1 MPRISHQIELNSY
14 PIGAIKTSDF
24 VIRDVTL
31 PEIGPNEVLVRNT
44 FGSVDPA
51 LCLRFRET
59 APKGYFQALALH
71 TPLDGVATV
80 GEVVQSRAEGFGEGD
95 VVSHAMGFREY
106 SVVDANAEWMGGIG
120 TLRRLDVDVAPA
132 RYYLG
137 ALGGSGITA
146 YAGLFHAAQLRDQDV
161 VWVSSAAG
169 SVGSLAAQIAKR
181 RGNVVIGSAGSAA
194 KVTHLLDELGLDAA
208 FNYHDGPV
216 EEMLAAVAPEGIDVY
231 FDNVGGDH
239 LEAAVGA
246 LRKWG
251 RAALC
256 GAVSEYQSEDD
267 ACGPRNLFLVT
278 SNELSLRGFRGS
290 NHVDLRE
297 QVIGELAPL
306 LASGQLKYPESIFEG
321 LEHAPDAI
329 VHMLAG
335 DTVGKT
341 LVRIGSGPDD
351 NHTVAQ

>member
-1 MPRISHQIELNSY
+1 MPRTSNQIELNSY
-14 PIGAIKTSDF
+14 PVGTIKTTDF
-24 VIRDVTL
+24 AFREVSL
-31 PEIGPNEVLVRNT
+31 PELGPNQVLVRNT
-44 FGSVDPA
+44 YGSVDPA

-71 TPLDGVATV
+71 APLDGVATV
-80 GEVVQSRAEGFGEGD
+80 GEVVQSRADGFREGD
-95 VVSHAMGFREY
+95 VVSHALGFREY
-106 SVVDANAEWMGGIG
+106 SVVDAHTEWIGGMG

-132 RYYLG
+132 RHYLG

-146 YAGLFHAAQLRDQDV
+146 YAGLFHAAQLRDDDV

-169 SVGSLAAQIAKR
+169 SVGSLAAQIAKL
-181 RGNVVIGSAGSAA
+181 RGHVVIGSAGSSA
-194 KVTHLLDELGLDAA
+194 KVRYLLDDLHLDAA

-216 EEMLAAVAPEGIDVY
+216 EDLLATAAPAGIDVY

-256 GAVSEYQSEDD
+256 GAVSEYQSESG
-267 ACGPRNLFLVT
+267 ATGPRNLFLVT

-290 NHVDLRE
+290 NHFDLRD
-297 QVIGELAPL
+297 QVIHELAPL
-306 LASGQLKYPESIFEG
+306 ITSGALKYPESIFDG
-321 LEHAPDAI
+321 LESAPDAI

-335 DTVGKT
+335 DTIGKT
-341 LVRIGSGPDD
+341 LVRIGPATTDD
-351 NHTVAQ
+351 FASAR